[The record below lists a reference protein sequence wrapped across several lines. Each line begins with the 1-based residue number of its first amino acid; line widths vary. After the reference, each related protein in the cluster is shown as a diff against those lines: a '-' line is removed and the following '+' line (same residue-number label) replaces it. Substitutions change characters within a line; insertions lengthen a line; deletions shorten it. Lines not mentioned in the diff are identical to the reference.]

1 MVLIAGYF
9 QCLTYH
15 LVSTTLSVVHDE
27 VNESIYEIL
36 LIAAYATNGFI
47 HLRTF
52 LQD

>member
-9 QCLTYH
+9 QCLKYH
-15 LVSTTLSVVHDE
+15 LVSTTLFVHDE